1 MRTRTCRSRSWG
13 TATSAAPTS
22 TTWRWATESPRRVQR
37 HGRRR
42 RADAAAGDVRA
53 VRLAP
58 ALAVAL
64 GACALKGDV
73 RRVETQVTQL
83 RQETARADSVRA
95 VSLERRL
102 DEVLALQR
110 AVLDSLSVQQ
120 RRLTLVQGELRNDLT
135 DVQRL
140 SELRSQF
147 EQRRQQLAAQPSSEG
162 DTARVPVP
170 DEPGPEQLYDL
181 AVRQLRGGSPQAA
194 RQALQKLLTDYPQ
207 HDRVPDALFQL
218 AESWAG
224 TSPDSAARG
233 YERIAQQHP
242 SSTRA
247 PAALYKL
254 GLLAE
259 QRGDLRAARVYYQ
272 RVVAGYP
279 RSEEAALARTKLS
292 GRGG

>member
-1 MRTRTCRSRSWG
+1 M
-13 TATSAAPTS
+13 
-22 TTWRWATESPRRVQR
+22 
-37 HGRRR
+37 
-42 RADAAAGDVRA
+42 
-53 VRLAP
+53 
-58 ALAVAL
+58 AL

-73 RRVETQVTQL
+73 RRVETQVAQL
-83 RQETARADSVRA
+83 RQETARTDSARA
-95 VSLERRL
+95 VSLDRQL

-110 AVLDSLSVQQ
+110 AVLDSLGAQQ
-120 RRLTLVQGELRNDLT
+120 RRLMLAQGELRNDLT
-135 DVQRL
+135 DVQRQLVQIQELMGQSQQRL
-140 SELRSQF
+140 SELRGQF
-147 EQRRQQLAAQPSSEG
+147 EQRRQQMAAQPLAG
-162 DTARVPVP
+162 DTLRAPAS

-181 AVRQLRGGSPQAA
+181 AVRQLRGGSPQTA
-194 RQALQKLLTDYPQ
+194 RVALQKLLADYPQ

-218 AESWAG
+218 AESWAN
-224 TSPDSAARG
+224 TNPDSAARG

-242 SSTRA
+242 NSPRA

-259 QRGDLRAARVYYQ
+259 QRGDTRAARVYYQ

>member
-1 MRTRTCRSRSWG
+1 VSIL
-13 TATSAAPTS
+13 
-22 TTWRWATESPRRVQR
+22 
-37 HGRRR
+37 
-42 RADAAAGDVRA
+42 
-53 VRLAP
+53 RLAP

-73 RRVETQVTQL
+73 RRVETQVAQL
-83 RQETARADSVRA
+83 RQETARADSARA
-95 VSLERRL
+95 VSLGRRL
-102 DEVLALQR
+102 DDVLALQR
-110 AVLDSLSVQQ
+110 AVLDSLNAQQ
-120 RRLTLVQGELRNDLT
+120 RRLTLAQGELRNDLT
-135 DVQRL
+135 DVQRQLVQIQELMGQSQQRL
-140 SELRSQF
+140 SELRGQF
-147 EQRRQQLAAQPSSEG
+147 EQRRPQQAAAPPASGG
-162 DTARVPVP
+162 DTTPPPAPG
-170 DEPGPEQLYDL
+170 DPGPEQLYDL

-194 RQALQKLLTDYPQ
+194 RQALLKLLTDYPQ

-224 TSPDSAARG
+224 TSPDSAARA
-233 YERIAQQHP
+233 YERIAKDHAN
-242 SSTRA
+242 SSRA

-259 QRGDLRAARVYYQ
+259 QRGDTRAARVYYQ

>member
-1 MRTRTCRSRSWG
+1 MSIL
-13 TATSAAPTS
+13 
-22 TTWRWATESPRRVQR
+22 
-37 HGRRR
+37 
-42 RADAAAGDVRA
+42 
-53 VRLAP
+53 RLAP

-73 RRVETQVTQL
+73 RRVETQVAQL
-83 RQETARADSVRA
+83 RQETARADSARA
-95 VSLERRL
+95 VSLGRRL

-120 RRLTLVQGELRNDLT
+120 RRLTLAQGELRNDLT
-135 DVQRL
+135 DVQRQLVQIQELMGQSQQRL
-140 SELRSQF
+140 SELRGQF
-147 EQRRQQLAAQPSSEG
+147 EQRRQQPVAPPPGGG
-162 DTARVPVP
+162 DPVP
-170 DEPGPEQLYDL
+170 ATGPGEPGPEQLYDL

-194 RQALQKLLTDYPQ
+194 RQALQRLLADYPQ
-207 HDRVPDALFQL
+207 HDRVPDAWFQL

-224 TSPDSAARG
+224 TSPDSAARA
-233 YERIAQQHP
+233 YERIAQQHAN
-242 SSTRA
+242 STRA

-259 QRGDLRAARVYYQ
+259 QRGDPRAARVYYQ

>member
-1 MRTRTCRSRSWG
+1 MSIL
-13 TATSAAPTS
+13 
-22 TTWRWATESPRRVQR
+22 
-37 HGRRR
+37 
-42 RADAAAGDVRA
+42 
-53 VRLAP
+53 RLAP

-73 RRVETQVTQL
+73 RRVETQVAQL
-83 RQETARADSVRA
+83 RQETARADSARA
-95 VSLERRL
+95 VSLNRQL
-102 DEVLALQR
+102 DDVLVLQR
-110 AVLDSLSVQQ
+110 AVLDSLSAQQ
-120 RRLTLVQGELRNDLT
+120 RRLTLAQGELRNDLT
-135 DVQRL
+135 DVQRQLVQIQELMGQSQQRL
-140 SELRSQF
+140 SEIRGQF
-147 EQRRQQLAAQPSSEG
+147 EQRRQQVAAPPPSAG
-162 DTARVPVP
+162 DTTRVLAS

-181 AVRQLRGGSPQAA
+181 AVRQLRGGSPQTA

-224 TSPDSAARG
+224 TSPDSAARA
-233 YERIAQQHP
+233 YERIAQQHAN
-242 SSTRA
+242 STRA

-259 QRGDLRAARVYYQ
+259 QRGDSRAARVYYQ